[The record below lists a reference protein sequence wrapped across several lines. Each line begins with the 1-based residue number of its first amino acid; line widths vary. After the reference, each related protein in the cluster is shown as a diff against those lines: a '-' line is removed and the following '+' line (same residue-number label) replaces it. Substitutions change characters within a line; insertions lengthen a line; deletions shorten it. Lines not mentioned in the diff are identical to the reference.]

1 MCMRSRQGGSEGS
14 TARGV
19 PREGRVRAQWARRP
33 RAGLAHWGV
42 LGSSIARPF
51 SSPAPTH
58 AAVPHGRRAGQ
69 ADTHIHIH
77 HISHRSA
84 LDTAPT

>member
-19 PREGRVRAQWARRP
+19 PRESRVRAQWARRP

-77 HISHRSA
+77 HISHRS